1 MAAWVPEMFHN
12 FYFMKNHKIVFNSL
26 MTAAI
31 GKISTDLEFL
41 EFKKIIDVGLTKF
54 KNKQILFNKI
64 IHIFLVTTKLFTRCN
79 IPIDSEHKITLNGS
93 TLMTYL

>member
-1 MAAWVPEMFHN
+1 
-12 FYFMKNHKIVFNSL
+12 

-31 GKISTDLEFL
+31 GKIHTDLEFL

-54 KNKQILFNKI
+54 KSTQILLNNF

-79 IPIDSEHKITLNGS
+79 IPIESEHKITLNGS
-93 TLMTYL
+93 TLMIYLQS